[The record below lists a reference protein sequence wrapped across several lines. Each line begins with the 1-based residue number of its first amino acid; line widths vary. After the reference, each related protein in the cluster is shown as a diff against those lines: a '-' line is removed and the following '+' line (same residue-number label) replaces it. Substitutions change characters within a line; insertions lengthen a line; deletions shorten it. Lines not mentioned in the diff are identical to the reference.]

1 MSILLIGDPHYKKS
15 NKDETEQM
23 EKAILEY
30 LNEDGKDVNIER
42 IVVLGDVL
50 DTHEKINLFA
60 MKRAVDFLLSLSEH
74 APVYVIIG
82 NHDRP
87 SNDIFLTE
95 EHSLYPLKWSGDD
108 IIIIDKVLKEKDLIF
123 VPYVEPGRFMEA
135 LETRGVKE
143 MDLKSGKYRHIFAHQ
158 EFFGAQM
165 GGFVSQMGDKWDL
178 EYPPVISGHIHDY
191 QVLGNVTYVG
201 TPYQTGYGDN
211 PNKGIYLLDEDGE
224 LVKIELNI
232 TPKIIVHLKIEEVLG
247 YDFPDDKKVKLVI
260 EGDAVEI
267 RKAINTTEYRRKLKG
282 IKYSIKDIPKHTL
295 PPLDQIEGKKRIFSI
310 PNLIKII
317 KKDCDDLDSE
327 ILEELFPSGES

>member
-1 MSILLIGDPHYKKS
+1 MSTLLIGDPHYKKS

-23 EKAILEY
+23 ERAILEY
-30 LNEDGKDVNIER
+30 LDGDIRIEK
-42 IVVLGDVL
+42 IVVLGDIL

-87 SNDIFLTE
+87 SNDIFLTD
-95 EHSLYPLKWSGDD
+95 EHSLYPLKWSSND
-108 IIIIDKVLKEKDLIF
+108 ITIVDKVLIDKDLIF

-135 LETRGVKE
+135 LETRGVGE
-143 MDLKSGKYRHIFAHQ
+143 MVLKSKKYRYIFAHQ

-165 GGFVSQMGDKWDL
+165 GGFISQMGDKWHN

-191 QVLGNVTYVG
+191 QVIENVTYIG

-211 PNKGIYLLDEDGE
+211 PDKGIYLLSEDGNLE
-224 LVKIELNI
+224 KIELNI
-232 TPKIIVHLKIEEVLG
+232 TPKIIVHLKIEEVLE
-247 YDFPDDKKVKLVI
+247 YEFPDDKKVKLVI
-260 EGDAVEI
+260 EGDAAEI

-282 IKYSIKDIPKHTL
+282 IKYSIKDIPKHIL
-295 PPLDQIEGKKRIFSI
+295 PDIGQIEGKKRIFSI
-310 PNLIKII
+310 PNLIKIV
-317 KKDCDDLDSE
+317 KEDCDDLEEE
-327 ILEELFPSGES
+327 ILEELFPTGV

>member
-15 NKDETEQM
+15 NKDETEEM
-23 EKAILEY
+23 ERAILEY
-30 LNEDGKDVNIER
+30 LDGDVELEKI
-42 IVVLGDVL
+42 IVLGDIL

-60 MKRAVDFLLSLSEH
+60 MKRAVDFLLSLSEY

-95 EHSLYPLKWSGDD
+95 EHSLYPLKWSGDN
-108 IIIIDKVLKEKDLIF
+108 IFIIDKVLIEKDLIF

-135 LETRGVKE
+135 LETRGIGE
-143 MDLKSGKYRHIFAHQ
+143 MDLRSKKYRYIFAHQ
-158 EFFGAQM
+158 EFLGAQM
-165 GGFVSQMGDKWDL
+165 GGFISQMGDKWSQD
-178 EYPPVISGHIHDY
+178 YPPVISGHIHDY
-191 QVLGNVTYVG
+191 QVLGNVTYIG

-224 LVKIELNI
+224 LEKIELNI
-232 TPKIIVHLKIEEVLG
+232 TPKIIVHLKIEEVLE

-267 RKAINTTEYRRKLKG
+267 RKAINSSEYRRKLKG
-282 IKYSIKDIPKHTL
+282 IKYTIKDIPKHTL
-295 PPLDQIEGKKRIFSI
+295 PDIGQIEGKKRIFSI
-310 PNLIKII
+310 PNLIKIV
-317 KKDCDDLDSE
+317 KKDCDHLEEE
-327 ILEELFPSGES
+327 ILEQLFPTGE